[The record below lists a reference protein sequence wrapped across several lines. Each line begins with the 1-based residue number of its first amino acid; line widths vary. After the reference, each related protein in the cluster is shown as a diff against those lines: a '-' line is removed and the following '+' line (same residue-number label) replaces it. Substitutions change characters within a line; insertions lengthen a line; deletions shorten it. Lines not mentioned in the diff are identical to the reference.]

1 MRKWIAVV
9 LCLAMLLSV
18 PSALAANT
26 EVSGK
31 VVIYTSMYQFVIDMM
46 AEAVKK
52 EFPNLEVEFFYGG
65 TGALQQKL
73 TGEMETGR
81 LNCD

>member
-1 MRKWIAVV
+1 MKKWIAGI
-9 LCLAMLLSV
+9 LLLTMLMTV

-52 EFPNLEVEFFYGG
+52 EFPNL
-65 TGALQQKL
+65 
-73 TGEMETGR
+73 
-81 LNCD
+81 